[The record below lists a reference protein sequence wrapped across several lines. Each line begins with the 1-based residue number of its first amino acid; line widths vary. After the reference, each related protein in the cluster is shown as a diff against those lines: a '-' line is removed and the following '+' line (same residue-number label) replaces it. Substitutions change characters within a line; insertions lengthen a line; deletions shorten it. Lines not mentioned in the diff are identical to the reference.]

1 MHEIG
6 RKYDCM
12 CGIANITRDTP
23 LLAKYKRVCDPV
35 VEYGWVHKVTESV
48 IELDE
53 YQYLVNMK

>member
-1 MHEIG
+1 
-6 RKYDCM
+6 M